1 MKREKRSHRIGGLIH
16 ADLYDPMQIV
26 APGAMRYFMTCK
38 DDASCYTELYF
49 LRSKNEAL
57 SKFRGMAANL
67 HTRFNRGVEIFRTD
81 VGGEWIGK
89 EFQY

>member
-1 MKREKRSHRIGGLIH
+1 
-16 ADLYDPMQIV
+16 MQIV
-26 APGAMRYFMTCK
+26 APGGMRYFMTCK
-38 DDASCYTELYF
+38 DDAMCYTELYF

-89 EFQY
+89 EFQH